1 MEAGECKEYA
11 VHMTKACHREYGKAS
26 KRMDRRLRK
35 IVESELD
42 VLRHDPHRGSKL
54 ERNLAGMRSIHIG
67 EFSYRIV
74 YEVDHAACRIV
85 VYRIRHRSASY
96 DNLVR

>member
-1 MEAGECKEYA
+1 
-11 VHMTKACHREYGKAS
+11 
-26 KRMDRRLRK
+26 
-35 IVESELD
+35 
-42 VLRHDPHRGSKL
+42 
-54 ERNLAGMRSIHIG
+54 MRPIHID

-85 VYRIRHRSASY
+85 VYRIRHRSAPC